1 MDKYFSYETQC
12 PLSTSMTLQ
21 DGQPSNRFRDQQKAV
36 SFISTV
42 QPETN
47 GYLFIRT
54 LAQNSTDYQWI
65 RVNIFL

>member
-36 SFISTV
+36 SFISKV
-42 QPETN
+42 QPEN
-47 GYLFIRT
+47 KCVLV
-54 LAQNSTDYQWI
+54 L
-65 RVNIFL
+65 